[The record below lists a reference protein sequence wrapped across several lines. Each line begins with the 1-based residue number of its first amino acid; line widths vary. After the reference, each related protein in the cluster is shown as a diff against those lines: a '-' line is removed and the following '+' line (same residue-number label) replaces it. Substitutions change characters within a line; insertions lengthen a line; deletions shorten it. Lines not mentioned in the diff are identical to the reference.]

1 MKKPIILSKNLIWDN
16 DTKIL
21 QYETKTVKLTQSE
34 TILLDTL
41 INHINRPMSSEL
53 LFDEIFNFDKEYSAQ
68 TIRVIVSKLRKKL
81 PVNIIENIYGHQ
93 YIIRIENISYQLQNE
108 LDNYLYDVLDQ
119 IDYSVVIT
127 NPLEYD
133 NPVIYANKK
142 FLDVYQYNQ
151 KDIIGK
157 NCRILQHEKTNQS
170 NKAKL
175 KEAIEKK
182 VPITTELI
190 NYRKDLSQIKIE
202 LTVSPIFDRKNEALK
217 YFIGM
222 QKIISQ

>member
-1 MKKPIILSKNLIWDN
+1 MKKPIVLSKNLIWDN
-16 DTKIL
+16 EAKIL
-21 QYETKTVKLTQSE
+21 QYENRLIKLTKSE
-34 TILLDTL
+34 TILLNTL

-53 LFDEIFNFDKEYSAQ
+53 LFHELFDYDKEYSAQ
-68 TIRVIVSKLRKKL
+68 TIRIIISKLRKKL

-93 YIIRIENISYQLQNE
+93 YIIRIENISHQLQNE

-142 FLDVYQYNQ
+142 FLEVYQYSP

-157 NCRILQHEKTNQS
+157 NCRILQHEKTDQA

-182 VPITTELI
+182 IHVTTELI
-190 NYRKDLSQIKIE
+190 NYKKDLSEIKIE
-202 LTVSPIFDRKNEALK
+202 LTVSPIFNRKSEELK

-222 QKIISQ
+222 QKIIKE